1 MHEIGQDSVPTSDSD
16 TEMFTSLRLAEPSER
31 VNISLDERMLTI
43 QGRRSSAIN
52 VRVGAIDSVQHHS
65 SNLVPNWLL
74 MIGFVSIWI
83 GWRLMVPP
91 IYRWSFMIAGGAAI
105 FARVFTRQP
114 TVTIQTASNDTHV
127 LFGNEHTLKHLTFI
141 VNKLL
146 KGKSLAFAR
155 LAWVT
160 VNRSYQEGEGMLP
173 APELPVVINA
183 PVPIDMFLSSLGE
196 EENVQPASNHDEEEP
211 EWMPTH
217 SHEPLEPTA
226 IPSFLSTWHSEQA
239 AAERASY
246 PADHRP
252 APIHLPVLEP
262 QYRPPMHQDSVESPP
277 DVRPP
282 QPFLPSF
289 FGAEEVH
296 IPHRNQDVVEVDEEP
311 ILLDAELIPSIDSTP
326 VESEVVIPSSPRK
339 NITLEREKPL
349 LQPRKARDLE
359 QSSFRPRHRPQPR
372 SRDIEGPRGFL
383 GQLRK
388 VASEILYGTKGPSR
402 PSPYGTSNTSSALRE
417 QAQQAQ
423 EDQTGEVLR
432 SLSSENGGVFGHDE
446 MERLQEKVE
455 TMLATVGEMDS
466 ERQPTNLDDVSFA
479 DLQASVHEEDRK
491 VRQLDE

>member
-1 MHEIGQDSVPTSDSD
+1 
-16 TEMFTSLRLAEPSER
+16 
-31 VNISLDERMLTI
+31 
-43 QGRRSSAIN
+43 
-52 VRVGAIDSVQHHS
+52 
-65 SNLVPNWLL
+65 
-74 MIGFVSIWI
+74 
-83 GWRLMVPP
+83 
-91 IYRWSFMIAGGAAI
+91 
-105 FARVFTRQP
+105 
-114 TVTIQTASNDTHV
+114 
-127 LFGNEHTLKHLTFI
+127 
-141 VNKLL
+141 
-146 KGKSLAFAR
+146 
-155 LAWVT
+155 
-160 VNRSYQEGEGMLP
+160 
-173 APELPVVINA
+173 
-183 PVPIDMFLSSLGE
+183 
-196 EENVQPASNHDEEEP
+196 
-211 EWMPTH
+211 
-217 SHEPLEPTA
+217 
-226 IPSFLSTWHSEQA
+226 
-239 AAERASY
+239 
-246 PADHRP
+246 
-252 APIHLPVLEP
+252 
-262 QYRPPMHQDSVESPP
+262 MHQDSVESPP

>member
-43 QGRRSSAIN
+43 QGRGSSAIN

-74 MIGFVSIWI
+74 MIGFVFIWI
-83 GWRLMVPP
+83 GWRLMIPP
-91 IYRWSFMIAGGAAI
+91 VYRWSFMIVGGAAI

-127 LFGNEHTLKHLTFI
+127 LFGNEHILRHLTFM

-155 LAWVT
+155 LAWIT
-160 VNRSYQEGEGMLP
+160 VDRSYQEQEGMLP
-173 APELPVVINA
+173 APELPVVINT

-196 EENVQPASNHDEEEP
+196 EEDVHPVSYHQEEEP

-217 SHEPLEPTA
+217 LPEPSQPAVL
-226 IPSFLSTWHSEQA
+226 PSFLSTWHSEQA

-252 APIHLPVLEP
+252 APIQLPVLEP
-262 QYRPPMHQDSVESPP
+262 QYRPPMHQDSVETTS
-277 DVRPP
+277 DVRAT

-289 FGAEEVH
+289 FGADEVH
-296 IPHRNQDVVEVDEEP
+296 IPHRTQDIIEDDDEP
-311 ILLDAELIPSIDSTP
+311 ILLDAELIPNVDSTLA
-326 VESEVVIPSSPRK
+326 ESDVIAHPTPRK
-339 NITLEREKPL
+339 NITLVREKPL
-349 LQPRKARDLE
+349 LQPRKARDLD
-359 QSSFRPRHRPQPR
+359 QSSFRPRHRPQSRPR
-372 SRDIEGPRGFL
+372 TVEGPRGFL

-455 TMLATVGEMDS
+455 TMLATVGEIDS